1 MPSPPEELPSH
12 IGKYRV
18 VSRLGEGAT
27 SEVFL
32 ARDEFR
38 QMDVAI
44 KRLRQGVINDY
55 ERLSAA
61 FFASEAALAGRLH
74 HPNVV
79 RIMDAVSDGPTPY
92 LVMEYVPGLTLR
104 RFCRANVLLPLE
116 QIAEIGFKCAMALS
130 YCWKQGLIHRDIKP
144 ANILASMQGEHIVDV
159 KITDFGSVLNLG
171 VERTQVFRVGSLA
184 YMSVEQLDGA
194 DLDARA
200 DMYSLSATLYHL
212 VAGRPPFDAQQQPA
226 LMQQIHTSTPAP
238 LITLRDGVTPAFDA
252 LMRKGMARRRE
263 DRFANWDD
271 FASALSQLVS
281 SRQVPRAT
289 PAEVLDSERFTL
301 LRSLEFFKG
310 FGDVELWEVVRRA
323 RWERHEPGHA
333 LYRKGGRGN
342 AFHIIADGLVD
353 VCRNGTKVAALGA
366 GASVGELA
374 YLAPSPE
381 MAVHSAD
388 VVVTAPSTM
397 ISLTPGALR
406 QMSLTTR
413 AMFDAAFIHV
423 LVRRLHAAWQTEDR
437 MTSANNQTA

>member
-397 ISLTPGALR
+397 ISLTPDALR

>member
-263 DRFANWDD
+263 DRFATWDD

-397 ISLTPGALR
+397 ISLTPDALR

-437 MTSANNQTA
+437 MTSANNQTT

>member
-263 DRFANWDD
+263 DRFATWDD

-397 ISLTPGALR
+397 ISLTPDALR

>member
-1 MPSPPEELPSH
+1 
-12 IGKYRV
+12 
-18 VSRLGEGAT
+18 
-27 SEVFL
+27 
-32 ARDEFR
+32 
-38 QMDVAI
+38 
-44 KRLRQGVINDY
+44 
-55 ERLSAA
+55 
-61 FFASEAALAGRLH
+61 
-74 HPNVV
+74 
-79 RIMDAVSDGPTPY
+79 
-92 LVMEYVPGLTLR
+92 
-104 RFCRANVLLPLE
+104 
-116 QIAEIGFKCAMALS
+116 
-130 YCWKQGLIHRDIKP
+130 
-144 ANILASMQGEHIVDV
+144 
-159 KITDFGSVLNLG
+159 VLNLG
-171 VERTQVFRVGSLA
+171 SERTQVFRVGSLA
-184 YMSVEQLDGA
+184 YMSVEQVDGA

-397 ISLTPGALR
+397 ISLTPDALR

>member
-226 LMQQIHTSTPAP
+226 LTQQIYTATPVP
-238 LITLRDGVTPAFDA
+238 LTRLREDVTPAFDA
-252 LMRKGMARRRE
+252 LVRKGMARRRE
-263 DRFANWDD
+263 DRFATWDD

-397 ISLTPGALR
+397 ISLTPDALR